1 MLVKEAKEII
11 ATMDL
16 SDKTLDK
23 ATEMLLGM
31 MDTDELPEV
40 VLDKLLAL
48 IDQEGVNLDDEI
60 SDEEVL
66 EYIEKKNPVVKN
78 EDYVNLT
85 RL

>member
-31 MDTDELPEV
+31 ADADELPEV

-66 EYIEKKNPVVKN
+66 DYIEKKNPVVKK
-78 EDYVNLT
+78 
-85 RL
+85 

>member
-66 EYIEKKNPVVKN
+66 EYIEKKNPVVKK
-78 EDYVNLT
+78 
-85 RL
+85 

>member
-16 SDKTLDK
+16 SDKTLDL
-23 ATEMLLGM
+23 ATDMLLGM
-31 MDTDELPEV
+31 ADTDELSET

-48 IDQEGVNLDDEI
+48 IDQEGVDLNDEI

-66 EYIEKKNPVVKN
+66 EFIEKKNPVVKK
-78 EDYVNLT
+78 
-85 RL
+85 